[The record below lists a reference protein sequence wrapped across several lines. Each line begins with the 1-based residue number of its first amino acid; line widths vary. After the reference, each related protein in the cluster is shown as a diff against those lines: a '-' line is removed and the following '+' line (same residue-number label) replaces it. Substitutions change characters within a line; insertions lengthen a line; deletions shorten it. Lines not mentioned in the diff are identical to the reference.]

1 MDSWLDTLYILNKEC
16 GEDYKIIFN
25 ASDIGELY
33 DIENDKEEM
42 NNLFYNEE
50 YRHIKKEMLEELYNE
65 MVKIKDPLAGWLYRI
80 INEI

>member
-1 MDSWLDTLYILNKEC
+1 
-16 GEDYKIIFN
+16 
-25 ASDIGELY
+25 
-33 DIENDKEEM
+33 M

-50 YRHIKKEMLEELYNE
+50 YKHIKKEMLEELYNE